1 MAFPISPVANELYTN
16 AIGTTY
22 RYDAVDDKWVIYSQE
37 VQGFTGVQ
45 GETGLGLTG
54 ETGLPGPTGIYGPT
68 GWQGETGPQG
78 LGLTGLVGSTGL
90 QGAVGETGI
99 QGFGATGIQGETGLI
114 GYTGWQGETGPSG
127 QISNQALYNT
137 VSRYSMVG
145 SSGEEVWCVSSS
157 TVFTGLSWSR
167 SSTTL
172 TIYNDA
178 HGHTSGNRVIIRG
191 ANMDYQEGL
200 IVSTAT
206 NSFTFTT
213 TDTGDTSGNYAAYT
227 LGFTYSH
234 VGSPKTGGT
243 LSAPTGIHADCQL
256 ISLRIRTGGRSGTT
270 YVLTVPEDAVNGCG
284 ANTSLGDCYMP
295 DFNVRA
301 DSDSLSAIAA
311 TMVVNNGAAGYEV
324 FTFGAL
330 GALSRFICLHF

>member
-1 MAFPISPVANELYTN
+1 MAFPISPVDNELYTN
-16 AIGTTY
+16 AIGTVY
-22 RYDAVDDKWVIYSQE
+22 RYDATDDKWVIYSQE

-45 GETGLGLTG
+45 GETGFGFPG
-54 ETGLPGPTGIYGPT
+54 ETGLMGPT
-68 GWQGETGPQG
+68 GWQGDTGSQGTTGPQG
-78 LGLTGLVGSTGL
+78 LGLTGLIGTTGL
-90 QGAVGETGI
+90 EGPQGDTGI
-99 QGFGATGIQGETGLI
+99 QGLGLTGLIGETGPAGLQGETG
-114 GYTGWQGETGPSG
+114 SFG
-127 QISNQALYNT
+127 QVINQPLYNT
-137 VSRYSMVG
+137 VSRYQLIG

-157 TVFTGLSWSR
+157 TVFTGLTWSR

-172 TIYNDA
+172 TIYSTN
-178 HGHTSGNRVIIRG
+178 HGHASSDRVIIR
-191 ANMDYQEGL
+191 NTNVDYQEGL

-213 TDTGDTSGNYAAYT
+213 TDTGDISGSYGAYS
-227 LGFTYSH
+227 LGFTYAH

-243 LSAPTGIHADCQL
+243 LSAPSGTHADCQL

-311 TMVVNNGAAGYEV
+311 TMVVNNGATGYEV

-330 GALSRFICLHF
+330 GALSRFLCLHF